1 MNLFPHIARRLQLS
15 DTKQAIVRN
24 LFWAVL
30 GKVVQLLSGLV
41 VGIIV
46 ARYLG
51 PERYGL
57 MNYVISYVFL
67 FQTFAIFGL
76 DQIEVREEARS
87 EYTRQTIIGTAFS
100 LKVLLSLIFMTLVVL
115 TSWLTDADGYTTLL
129 VAIYSLTIV
138 LNSFSVIRNYFFAIV
153 QNEYVVKSEIAR
165 TIFGIIIKLLL
176 LAIHANLTWFI
187 IAYAFDGVLLSTG
200 YLVAYCAKVGSVR
213 EWTFSAPYARF
224 LLKESFPLLLTSAAV
239 IIYQRIDQVLIG
251 QMIDKEAVGFFSV
264 ASRFVEVLL
273 FIPMML
279 SQTITPLLV
288 KAREKSQALYEQ
300 KAQQFMN
307 LSVWLSLSASVL
319 TACLAYWVVTLTFG
333 QAYLPAVAVLQVMAF
348 KAAATALSSTAGAML
363 VTEGLQRFAI
373 FRDGLGCL
381 VCVVLNY
388 LLLPRY
394 GIIAAAFVAIVSTV
408 AAGYLADAIIPAY
421 RHLFVRQTRTLLTGW
436 KDVTALRQLI
446 HAHSIQNAS

>member
-1 MNLFPHIARRLQLS
+1 MKLFSHITRRLQLS
-15 DTKQAIVRN
+15 DTKQVIMRN

-30 GKVVQLLSGLV
+30 GKVVQLISGLI
-41 VGIIV
+41 VGIII

-76 DQIEVREEARS
+76 DQIEIREEARG
-87 EYTRQTIIGTAFS
+87 EQPYQKIIGTAFG
-100 LKVLLSLIFMTLVVL
+100 LKVMFSILFMAIVSL

-138 LNSFSVIRNYFFAIV
+138 LNSFGVIRNYFFAIV

-165 TIFGIIIKLLL
+165 TAVGIIIKLLL
-176 LAIHANLTWFI
+176 LASHANLTWFI
-187 IAYAFDGVLLSTG
+187 VAYAFDGVLLSTG
-200 YLVAYCAKVGSVR
+200 YLVAYRAKVGTVR
-213 EWTFSAPYARF
+213 EWTFSSRYARF

-239 IIYQRIDQVLIG
+239 IVYQRIDQVMIG
-251 QMIDKEAVGFFSV
+251 QMIDKEAVGFFAV

-279 SQTITPLLV
+279 TQTITPLLV
-288 KAREKSQALYEQ
+288 KAREESQALYEQ

-307 LSVWLSLSASVL
+307 LSVWLSLLASAL
-319 TACLAYWVVTLTFG
+319 TACLAYWLVTLTFG

-363 VTEGLQRFAI
+363 VTEGLQRLAI

-381 VCVVLNY
+381 VCVVFNY

-394 GIIAAAFVAIVSTV
+394 GIIAAAFVAIASTV
-408 AAGYLADAIIPAY
+408 AAGYLADAVIPAY

-446 HAHSIQNAS
+446 SK

>member
-1 MNLFPHIARRLQLS
+1 MKLFSHITRRLQLS
-15 DTKQAIVRN
+15 DTKQVIMRN

-30 GKVVQLLSGLV
+30 GKVVQLISGLI
-41 VGIIV
+41 VGIII

-76 DQIEVREEARS
+76 DQIEIREEARG
-87 EYTRQTIIGTAFS
+87 EQPYQKIIGTAFG
-100 LKVLLSLIFMTLVVL
+100 LKVMFSILFMAIVSL

-138 LNSFSVIRNYFFAIV
+138 LNSFGVIRNYFFAIV

-165 TIFGIIIKLLL
+165 TAVGIIIKLLL
-176 LAIHANLTWFI
+176 LASHANLTWFI
-187 IAYAFDGVLLSTG
+187 VAYAFDGVLLSTG
-200 YLVAYCAKVGSVR
+200 YLVAYRAKVGSVR
-213 EWTFSAPYARF
+213 EWTFSSRYARF

-239 IIYQRIDQVLIG
+239 IVYQRIDQVMIG
-251 QMIDKEAVGFFSV
+251 QMIDKEAVGFFAV

-279 SQTITPLLV
+279 TQTITPLLV
-288 KAREKSQALYEQ
+288 KAREESQAVYEQ

-307 LSVWLSLSASVL
+307 LSVWLSLLASAL
-319 TACLAYWVVTLTFG
+319 TACLAYWLVTLTFG

-363 VTEGLQRFAI
+363 VTEGLQRLAI

-381 VCVVLNY
+381 VCVVFNY

-394 GIIAAAFVAIVSTV
+394 GIIAAAFVAIASTV
-408 AAGYLADAIIPAY
+408 AAGYLADAVIPAY

-446 HAHSIQNAS
+446 SK